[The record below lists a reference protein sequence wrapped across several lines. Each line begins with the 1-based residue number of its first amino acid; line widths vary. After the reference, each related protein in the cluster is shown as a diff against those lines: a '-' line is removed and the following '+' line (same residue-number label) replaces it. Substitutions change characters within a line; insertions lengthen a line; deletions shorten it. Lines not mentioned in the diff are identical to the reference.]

1 MTAYNQETPP
11 QAGRNQETPLQ
22 AGRPRLSFTR
32 IAALIV
38 LFWALPLMG
47 LFFARYIDIVL
58 VVFLAILF
66 STFLTPVAN
75 GLERLHINRGIAIL
89 LVYLAIL
96 GVLYLVVSLA
106 VPLFINET
114 QALVNEIPAYLNR
127 FSGPLHAIGLNL
139 PRGGSLNIRNML
151 GGFLAN
157 GNHSVGGIAGTAI
170 GVVLSTATLAVEI
183 LAMLVMAF
191 FLTVQKTFTRD
202 LVNTLVP
209 PAHRMRW
216 ITHMSRAGERMG
228 GWVVGQIIIT
238 VYYAVVF
245 SAGLALIHLPNEL
258 SIGLITGLLE
268 IIPFVGGFIGLLLA
282 VLVALTVNPSLII
295 WVVILYLIVT
305 NVEAHILVPLIYGR
319 TVHIHPFLVIVALL
333 FGAEAFGIIGAI
345 IAVPIAAALQVAVM
359 GIYVRDV
366 VTPAEE
372 GGQTRPR
379 LKRPLVDLTRLP
391 GTERLRRRPH

>member
-11 QAGRNQETPLQ
+11 Q

-38 LFWALPLMG
+38 LFWALPLMD

-139 PRGGSLNIRNML
+139 PKGGNLNIRSIL

-170 GVVLSTATLAVEI
+170 GVALSTATLAIEI
-183 LAMLVMAF
+183 LAVLVMAF
-191 FLTVQKTFTRD
+191 FLAVQKTFTRD

-209 PAHRMRW
+209 PAHRTRW
-216 ITHMSRAGERMG
+216 ITLMSRGRADGRLG
-228 GWVVGQIIIT
+228 
-238 VYYAVVF
+238 
-245 SAGLALIHLPNEL
+245 SRPDHHC
-258 SIGLITGLLE
+258 
-268 IIPFVGGFIGLLLA
+268 
-282 VLVALTVNPSLII
+282 VLRCRV
-295 WVVILYLIVT
+295 
-305 NVEAHILVPLIYGR
+305 
-319 TVHIHPFLVIVALL
+319 
-333 FGAEAFGIIGAI
+333 
-345 IAVPIAAALQVAVM
+345 Q
-359 GIYVRDV
+359 
-366 VTPAEE
+366 
-372 GGQTRPR
+372 
-379 LKRPLVDLTRLP
+379 
-391 GTERLRRRPH
+391 RRARPHPPTQRGEHRTDHRPAGDHPPLSAASSACSWPCSWR